1 MLKKNIIIVFIVLS
15 GCGILSAQ
23 IGKIQNLPDY
33 TNEVVNFGFYLGVN
47 RTNFIVHPLNFPLDT
62 VLVVESTPKLGFDLG
77 IIAEVALHPYLTL
90 RFVPELAFGERNL
103 QFTFLIPSTGKKTSI
118 AKRVEST
125 FINFPLDL
133 KYRSKRINN
142 WGVYVLGGGRYS
154 VDLASQKDVKANIP
168 GQEIIKLKRKDIG
181 YEGGAGIDFYL
192 PFFKF
197 AIEAKLTVGLKDQL
211 VKDNTVFSNS
221 INKLNSKIFL
231 ISFTFE
237 G

>member
-1 MLKKNIIIVFIVLS
+1 MLKKKLIIAFTFLS
-15 GCGILSAQ
+15 GFGILSAQ
-23 IGKIQNLPDY
+23 TEKIQNLPGY
-33 TNEVVNFGFYLGVN
+33 TSEVLNFGFYIGVN
-47 RTNFIVHPLNFPLDT
+47 RTNFILHPVNFPIDT
-62 VLVVESTPKLGFDLG
+62 ILVVESTPKFGFDLG
-77 IIAEVALHPYLTL
+77 IIAEVALHQYFTVRL
-90 RFVPELAFGERNL
+90 VPELAFGERSI
-103 QFTFLIPSTGKKTSI
+103 QYTFYSTSGKKYSI
-118 AKRVEST
+118 PKRVEST

-154 VDLASQKDVKANIP
+154 VDLASQKDVKSNIP
-168 GQEIIKLKRKDIG
+168 GQEIVKLNRKDWG
-181 YEGGAGIDFYL
+181 YEGGVGIDFYL

-197 AIEAKLTVGLKDQL
+197 GIEAKLTVGLKDL
-211 VKDNTVFSNS
+211 LIKDNTAFSNS

>member
-1 MLKKNIIIVFIVLS
+1 MFKKKILIVFVFLS
-15 GCGILSAQ
+15 GSGILSAQ
-23 IGKIQNLPDY
+23 REKIQNLPEY
-33 TNEVVNFGFYLGVN
+33 INEIVNFGFYIGVN
-47 RTNFIVHPLNFPLDT
+47 RTNFIVHPINYPMDS
-62 VLVVESTPKLGFDLG
+62 VLVVESIPKLGFDLG
-77 IIAEVALHPYLTL
+77 IIGEVALHTYLTL

-103 QFTFLIPSTGKKTSI
+103 QYTFLASSGKKTSVS
-118 AKRVEST
+118 KRVEST
-125 FINFPLDL
+125 FINFPLDF

-154 VDLASQKDVKANIP
+154 VDLASQKDVKSNIP
-168 GQEIIKLKRKDIG
+168 GQEIIKLIRTDWG
-181 YEGGAGIDFYL
+181 YETGAGVDFYL

-197 AIEAKLTVGLKDQL
+197 SVEAKLTVGLNDLL

-221 INKLNSKIFL
+221 IIKLNSKVFL